1 MTIFKKIL
9 LIGCVLF
16 LGSIVLMSANLRAQ
30 DSTKVKTD
38 TSGAIKK
45 PAKKDVQEIELME
58 ITIEAEIEKPRVSI
72 LPKRIEPELGEMEFI
87 DRSFEKELKK
97 GPDKPVL
104 LKERVKTEVNV
115 NELKT
120 TIKKQDQEKDN

>member
-1 MTIFKKIL
+1 M
-9 LIGCVLF
+9 GSVVLVGVSLF
-16 LGSIVLMSANLRAQ
+16 AQ
-30 DSTKVKTD
+30 DSTTVMPAD
-38 TSGAIKK
+38 TSGVSKASSKST
-45 PAKKDVQEIELME
+45 QEIELIE

-97 GPDKPVL
+97 GPEKPKL
-104 LKERVKTEVNV
+104 NKERGKTPLNV

-120 TIKKQDQEKDN
+120 NIKKRDHEK

>member
-1 MTIFKKIL
+1 M
-9 LIGCVLF
+9 GSVVLAGVSLF
-16 LGSIVLMSANLRAQ
+16 AQ
-30 DSTKVKTD
+30 DSTAVKPD
-38 TSGAIKK
+38 TSGVSKAS
-45 PAKKDVQEIELME
+45 AKTGIQEIELTE

-97 GPDKPVL
+97 GPEKPKL
-104 LKERVKTEVNV
+104 NKERVKTPVDV

-120 TIKKQDQEKDN
+120 HIKKRDRKK